1 MVSGSNISDSIPIW
15 PWWIRL
21 IHWALVLVFVA
32 NYFLLEPGSALHN
45 WLGYGV
51 TVLIILRIALGFSER
66 FSKHSGYAAFVHC
79 DLKPQAFAHHLNELK
94 QRKVPAKSGHNPF
107 GWLMVFF
114 FWFLV
119 VVLAVSG
126 FLMEEMDYFFGN
138 QTLGTIHLWSAD
150 AMLIAAF
157 VHVAAVLLV
166 AYWGRISLIRPML
179 TGKRKAK

>member
-1 MVSGSNISDSIPIW
+1 MVFKLKANDTVLIW

-21 IHWALVLVFVA
+21 IHWVLVLVFVA
-32 NYFLLEPGSALHN
+32 NYFVLDPGSSLHN
-45 WLGYGV
+45 WLGYII
-51 TVLIILRIALGFSER
+51 TILVLTRIVLGFLKRSSECN
-66 FSKHSGYAAFVHC
+66 GYAAFVHC
-79 DLKPQAFAHHLNELK
+79 DLKTHAFIHHFHELK
-94 QRKVPAKSGHNPF
+94 QRKLPANSGHNPL

-126 FLMEEMDYFFGN
+126 FLMEEVDYFFGN
-138 QTLGTIHLWSAD
+138 QTLDTIHLWAAD
-150 AMLIAAF
+150 GMLIAAF

-179 TGKRKAK
+179 TGQRKAK